1 MPNLTTELEA
11 VNSMLGHIGEA
22 PVNSISNTSSLPVS
36 VSSAVSI
43 LDETSR
49 EVQSEGWHFNT
60 EKDVKYSPDASNK
73 TITVGSDI
81 LEIDAV
87 DPSIDIVQRGTQLF
101 DRGEN
106 TTEFDNDIK
115 VNLIR
120 LLTFTTLPE
129 TARRYITLRASRV
142 LQARLIGSK
151 ELESLIARDEFQ
163 ARGRLLDADGSNS
176 DATIFNSYDTATR
189 VGINRSS
196 YI

>member
-60 EKDVKYSPDASNK
+60 EKDVTYTPDASNK

-151 ELESLIARDEFQ
+151 ELESLIARDEYQ
-163 ARGRLLDADGSNS
+163 ARARLLDADGSNS